1 MKPKIE
7 VINNRHDGYRRAAIA
22 LKRGKNEFSELTDEQ
37 VKMLQAD
44 PELVVTIIE
53 VEKLNEDSGD
63 NCGAG
68 SSASNSGLGA
78 DETGKKEKGDDKT
91 GGATGESGAKTPEDP
106 QSHLELSQAV
116 VVALAESD
124 TSVFFNKDSTPRI
137 TKWREVTGNA
147 ELEKEEVIK
156 AIEAAKSGE

>member
-7 VINNRHDGYRRAAIA
+7 VINNRHDGYRRAGLML
-22 LKRGKNEFSELTDEQ
+22 LKGKNEFSELTAEQ
-37 VKMLQAD
+37 IKMLQAD
-44 PELVVTIIE
+44 SALTVTIIE
-53 VEKLNEDSGD
+53 VKKLNEDSGD
-63 NCGAG
+63 NGCAG
-68 SSASNSGLGA
+68 NSVGNSGLGA
-78 DETGKKEKGDDKT
+78 GETGGKEKGDDKT